1 MNPVDL
7 YCICHTGDVDMN
19 NESNLQDH
27 GFDNRYL
34 KMTALENERKQQRE
48 ETLKWIST
56 SALSKLRSAWGH

>member
-1 MNPVDL
+1 MNS
-7 YCICHTGDVDMN
+7 
-19 NESNLQDH
+19 ESNLQNH
-27 GFDNRYL
+27 GLDSRYL